1 MFKEFKEF
9 AMRGNV
15 VDLAVGVIIGA
26 AFGKIVNSFVADI
39 MMPPLGLLLG
49 QVDFSNLFINL
60 SGKPLA
66 SLAEAKTAGVPT
78 INYGF
83 FINQVIDFLIVAF
96 AIFDRKRRRLLD
108 FAHGP
113 KSRELTLSPLDGEDR
128 FVLGFNERWCRVE
141 DLAAFS
147 HTPDELARMHPALEF
162 RPDIVEVVMA

>member
-15 VDLAVGVIIGA
+15 LDMAVGVIIGA

-60 SGKPLA
+60 SGKPVA
-66 SLAEAKTAGVPT
+66 SLAEAKTAGAPT

-96 AIFDRKRRRLLD
+96 AIFLLIRQINAMKRKPEPTP
-108 FAHGP
+108 ASP
-113 KSRELTLSPLDGEDR
+113 TTKSCLYCLSNIPLKATRCPHCTSELK
-128 FVLGFNERWCRVE
+128 
-141 DLAAFS
+141 AA
-147 HTPDELARMHPALEF
+147 A
-162 RPDIVEVVMA
+162 